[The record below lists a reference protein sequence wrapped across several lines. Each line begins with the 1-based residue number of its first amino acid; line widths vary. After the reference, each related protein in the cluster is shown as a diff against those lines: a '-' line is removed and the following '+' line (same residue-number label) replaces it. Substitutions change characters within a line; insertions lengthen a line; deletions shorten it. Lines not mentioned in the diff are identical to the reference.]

1 LPALADNPIILR
13 NIVDMSLISATTKAA
28 LEELLETALRPA
40 PADWLGIRFRGQMI
54 GYIQPD
60 YIASIKSYIESTE
73 TPALALFGEHLHL
86 ESLAPYLLSQEL
98 QDLAEFL
105 KKQGFTPGWRDESF
119 SWLDDHGH
127 ERFRMERAA
136 FRSLGFH
143 SRACHINGYTAHQEM
158 YLGMRSAN
166 KATDPNMLDNL
177 AAGGISADETLQQCV
192 IRELWE
198 EASVPTEMSR
208 LAEPVGHIHVRRV
221 VEPKGLHDE
230 SLYTYDLLLS
240 DDFSPKNNDGE
251 VSGFIKVPYAQ
262 AADLILEGALTPD
275 AAAVAADFLL
285 RKS

>member
-1 LPALADNPIILR
+1 MPT
-13 NIVDMSLISATTKAA
+13 ISATTKAA

-54 GYIQPD
+54 GFIQPD
-60 YIASIKSYIESTE
+60 YVATIKSYIEDTE

-86 ESLAPYLLSQEL
+86 ENLPPFLLSQEL

-105 KKQGFTPGWRDESF
+105 KKQGLAPGWRNESYA
-119 SWLDDHGH
+119 WLDEHGH

-136 FRSLGFH
+136 FRSLGLH
-143 SRACHINGYTAHQEM
+143 SRACHINGYTANQEM
-158 YLGMRSAN
+158 FLGMRSPD

-177 AAGGISADETLQQCV
+177 AAGGLSADETLQQGV

-198 EASVPTEMSR
+198 EAGVPAEIAR
-208 LAEPVGHIHVRRV
+208 LTEPVGHIHVRRV

-230 SLYTYDLLLS
+230 SLYTYDLLTP
-240 DDFSPKNNDGE
+240 DEFEPKNIDGE

-285 RKS
+285 RHAQ

>member
-1 LPALADNPIILR
+1 MSALADNLKILR

-54 GYIQPD
+54 GFIQPD
-60 YIASIKSYIESTE
+60 YIGTIKSYIEDTE

-86 ESLAPYLLSQEL
+86 ENLPPFLLSQEL

-105 KKQGFTPGWRDESF
+105 KKQGLAPGWRDESYAWF
-119 SWLDDHGH
+119 DEHGH
-127 ERFRMERAA
+127 ERFRMERAV
-136 FRSLGFH
+136 FRSLGLH
-143 SRACHINGYTAHQEM
+143 SRACHINGYTAKQEM
-158 YLGMRSAN
+158 FLGMRSPN

-177 AAGGISADETLQQCV
+177 AAGGLTADETLQQGV
-192 IRELWE
+192 LRELWE
-198 EASVPTEMSR
+198 EAGVPVQISR
-208 LAEPVGHIHVRRV
+208 MAEPVGHIHVRRV

-230 SLYTYDLLLS
+230 SLYTYDLLIPEE
-240 DDFSPKNNDGE
+240 FEPKNMDGE

>member
-1 LPALADNPIILR
+1 
-13 NIVDMSLISATTKAA
+13 MSLISATTKAA

-54 GYIQPD
+54 GHIQPD
-60 YIASIKSYIESTE
+60 YIATIKSYIQDTD

-86 ESLAPYLLSQEL
+86 ENLPPFLLSQEL

-105 KKQGFTPGWRDESF
+105 KKQGLAPGWRNESYA
-119 SWLDDHGH
+119 WLDEHGH
-127 ERFRMERAA
+127 ERFRMERAV
-136 FRSLGFH
+136 FRSLGLH
-143 SRACHINGYTAHQEM
+143 SRACHINGHTANQEM
-158 YLGMRSAN
+158 FLGMRSPD
-166 KATDPNMLDNL
+166 KSTDPNMLDNL
-177 AAGGISADETLQQCV
+177 AAGGLSADETLQQGV
-192 IRELWE
+192 LRELWE
-198 EASVPTEMSR
+198 EAGVPSEIAR

-230 SLYTYDLLLS
+230 SLYTYDLLIP
-240 DDFSPKNNDGE
+240 DEFEPKNIDGE
-251 VSGFIKVPYAQ
+251 VSGFIKVPYTQ